1 MISHNAMKKF
11 WLNCMLLSIMHSQ
24 LKLDLPSIFWGRFR
38 EIESNPLYKY
48 IHILLQLQWFGHWH
62 YRLCDSSINRFIC
75 NVLRFFFLKFSTMSK
90 LKSGQVYYKL
100 TQLCAGTFP
109 RLFWISF
116 SDNYYFGLFSFLW
129 CAIVYSL
136 LLFYF
141 LNV

>member
-1 MISHNAMKKF
+1 MKFGFMISHNAMKKF

-38 EIESNPLYKY
+38 EIESNQLY

-100 TQLCAGTFP
+100 TQLISGTFP
-109 RLFWISF
+109 RH
-116 SDNYYFGLFSFLW
+116 FLKKYHNKKVKM
-129 CAIVYSL
+129 CTARKRTSQ
-136 LLFYF
+136 
-141 LNV
+141 NKGC